1 MLSEGRQLS
10 KRDQLPSNMHYRL
23 LELSKNVTFW
33 SPGVSQPF
41 NLDVNIHQYLSCSR
55 HEPYSVPATVDPRSQ
70 PRHVELEV
78 SILDLLLKLIAATS
92 FGMVPNLRYYKL

>member
-1 MLSEGRQLS
+1 M
-10 KRDQLPSNMHYRL
+10 
-23 LELSKNVTFW
+23 
-33 SPGVSQPF
+33 
-41 NLDVNIHQYLSCSR
+41 NIHQYLSCSR

-92 FGMVPNLRYYKL
+92 FGMVRIVLQIVRDRQVAFRTVRDLQ